1 MEQGPA
7 QRGQGGPEREQGEGG
22 RHVPQGVGHAVVVM
36 DKAAAEQ
43 QTENDHRRGA
53 VGPTE
58 QGGEGGDKHHR
69 KPHTGGVP
77 GQQGQEKPPAL
88 GPGGLAEQALELGHP
103 QLHQSIEGHGSPPPF
118 TAAAS
123 RRRLAWV
130 ISSISR
136 VNSASPSPSRIR

>member
-1 MEQGPA
+1 MTTAAGLLAAPN
-7 QRGQGGPEREQGEGG
+7 R
-22 RHVPQGVGHAVVVM
+22 AVS
-36 DKAAAEQ
+36 AE
-43 QTENDHRRGA
+43 T
-53 VGPTE
+53 
-58 QGGEGGDKHHR
+58 
-69 KPHTGGVP
+69 
-77 GQQGQEKPPAL
+77 PPAL